1 MNYIDA
7 MYELSLQC
15 IQLGEIEEAAKWI
28 EKGIIAARKDDR
40 YKGMLYL
47 LLSLRY
53 KYFEERDVYKKFTRN
68 RSSSFL

>member
-28 EKGIIAARKDDR
+28 EKASLPQGKMIDI
-40 YKGMLYL
+40 KGCYI
-47 LLSLRY
+47 Y
-53 KYFEERDVYKKFTRN
+53 Y
-68 RSSSFL
+68 

>member
-28 EKGIIAARKDDR
+28 EKRHHCRK
-40 YKGMLYL
+40 
-47 LLSLRY
+47 
-53 KYFEERDVYKKFTRN
+53 ER
-68 RSSSFL
+68 

>member
-15 IQLGEIEEAAKWI
+15 IQLGEIEEAKWI

-53 KYFEERDVYKKFTRN
+53 KYFEERDVYKNF
-68 RSSSFL
+68 

>member
-53 KYFEERDVYKKFTRN
+53 KYFEERDVYKNF
-68 RSSSFL
+68 